1 MDVDSCVG
9 ALESAPPAQLPGDA
23 DGTDRRAGPLGRP
36 TATFGSARSSST
48 HATPPRLTSLF
59 TPKMVEMAVIV
70 RLRAPQIQPG
80 LEAEAMRHSF
90 PIARDRARKGTRHGR
105 ESVFGRIRQVKAP
118 LRKLVQR
125 VGERVHALRFL
136 EPLEQILRG
145 LVPKAWRAQRDDANL
160 DLLQIL
166 ECRRAQAAGCRR
178 CHQAVSRAP
187 SARHRDLW
195 P

>member
-1 MDVDSCVG
+1 MIHGKKARPIQKDG
-9 ALESAPPAQLPGDA
+9 TLQRFLLPGHA

-36 TATFGSARSSST
+36 TATFGRARPSPT

-59 TPKMVEMAVIV
+59 TPKMDKMAVIV

-90 PIARDRARKGTRHGR
+90 PIARDRARKGRRHGR

-145 LVPKAWRAQRDDANL
+145 LVPKAWHSANNGTMQTSISTP
-160 DLLQIL
+160 D
-166 ECRRAQAAGCRR
+166 
-178 CHQAVSRAP
+178 S
-187 SARHRDLW
+187 
-195 P
+195 

>member
-59 TPKMVEMAVIV
+59 TPKMVKMAVIV

-90 PIARDRARKGTRHGR
+90 PIASTTML
-105 ESVFGRIRQVKAP
+105 FAP
-118 LRKLVQR
+118 LKLKSMQSTT
-125 VGERVHALRFL
+125 L
-136 EPLEQILRG
+136 ET
-145 LVPKAWRAQRDDANL
+145 RAAKRTRTL
-160 DLLQIL
+160 PRL
-166 ECRRAQAAGCRR
+166 
-178 CHQAVSRAP
+178 
-187 SARHRDLW
+187 
-195 P
+195 